1 MAAESQGE
9 QMKVLAHVLG
19 YPPALNAGA
28 QMMVHTMLRYLVQHG
43 HQAQVLDPM
52 SRPTVFQGIPIS
64 RLGTRRVN
72 VKMWEWADL
81 VITHLDLTTAAIQLK
96 EHTGKPL
103 VHVVHNDQQLGFFK
117 VRREDADLV
126 VWNSEWIRRAYA
138 PEWADANAMVLRPP
152 VFGDEYKTAPGQGAA
167 PDGRD
172 RITLINMS
180 EAKGAH
186 TFWALAD
193 MLPQR
198 QFLGVL
204 GSYGPQIYRK
214 RDALPPNVRML
225 PNVPA
230 DRMREKVYAQTRIL
244 LMPSSYESWGRTAIE
259 AAASGIPTIAHPTA
273 GLKEALGKS
282 GVLCDRADIREW
294 AREIEDM
301 DDPAHYAERCAA
313 ARARSEE
320 LDAEAC
326 ADLAA
331 FEAALMKLVPQ
342 EAAR

>member
-1 MAAESQGE
+1 MR
-9 QMKVLAHVLG
+9 VLAHVLG

-43 HQAQVLDPM
+43 HQCQVLDPM
-52 SRPTVFQGIPIS
+52 SRPCVFQGIPIS
-64 RLGTRRVN
+64 KLGTRRVN
-72 VKMWEWADL
+72 VKMWEWADII
-81 VITHLDLTTAAIQLK
+81 ITHLDLTPAAIQLR

-103 VHVVHNDQQLGFFK
+103 VHVVHNDQQLNFFK
-117 VRREDADLV
+117 VTRENADLV
-126 VWNSEWIRRAYA
+126 IWNSEWIRRAYA
-138 PEWADANAMVLRPP
+138 PDWADANAMVLRPP
-152 VFGDEYKTAPGQGAA
+152 VFGTEYRVASEG
-167 PDGRD
+167 GRD

-180 EAKGAH
+180 EAKGAA

-198 QFLGVL
+198 RFLGVL

-214 RDALPPNVRML
+214 RDSLPPNVMML

-230 DRMREKVYAQTRIL
+230 DRMAAKVYSQTRIL

-273 GLKEALGKS
+273 GLKEALGNS

-294 AREIEDM
+294 AREIEDL
-301 DDPAHYAERCAA
+301 DAPERYAERSAA
-313 ARARSEE
+313 ARTRSQE
-320 LDAEAC
+320 LDTAAC
-326 ADLAA
+326 EDLAA
-331 FEAALMKLVPQ
+331 FEQALRKLVPN
-342 EAAR
+342 AD